1 MQTQEFSG
9 RVILT
14 KLKVTS
20 GPVRGREREG
30 KAGAVAALPT
40 AAVRV
45 GQPKMVDDDDDVRG
59 GVSQVAFCQIFIR
72 RRCHR
77 LLPLL
82 PPSLF
87 RLFFFDFVFTTFI

>member
-1 MQTQEFSG
+1 MGGGE
-9 RVILT
+9 
-14 KLKVTS
+14 
-20 GPVRGREREG
+20 REREEG
-30 KAGAVAALPT
+30 RAGAVAVAALPT

-59 GVSQVAFCQIFIR
+59 GGVSQVAFCQIFIR

-77 LLPLL
+77 LPAFA

-87 RLFFFDFVFTTFI
+87 RLFYFDFTTFI